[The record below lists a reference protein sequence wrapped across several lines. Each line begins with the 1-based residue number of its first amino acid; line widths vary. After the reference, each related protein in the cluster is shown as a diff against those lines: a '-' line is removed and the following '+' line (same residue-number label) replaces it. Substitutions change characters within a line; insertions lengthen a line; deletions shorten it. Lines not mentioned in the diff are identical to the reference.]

1 MMGVF
6 VLLLQTHL
14 LKRGLATET
23 YPQTLLSRFYFLQ
36 TITDI
41 RNHDSWNSIEWLL
54 LQPTVSYARL
64 VCKIF
69 CIANI
74 TTVDEWFIC
83 RKNIFTFQIFQAKA
97 LPKQKQKIC
106 TKYRKHWKRN
116 VRFQLYGQTGLFLA
130 VLKTSANVKQG
141 QRRWMGMVGN
151 CPPRFWGISQRGQIV
166 PPSLLLAHLGVVHKL
181 RLQDEVC
188 RWSKNV
194 HF

>member
-1 MMGVF
+1 MTVCQIFFKLKFSKFIQNFRTLNVFGKFLLIVKSRLSIYMMGVF
-6 VLLLQTHL
+6 VSLLQTHL
-14 LKRGLATET
+14 LKRGLGTET

-83 RKNIFTFQIFQAKA
+83 RKNIFTFQISSHVETRNHHHHHSMNFETPPAPTTKFGFL
-97 LPKQKQKIC
+97 LPSKFPLWSQIYDLERQ
-106 TKYRKHWKRN
+106 R
-116 VRFQLYGQTGLFLA
+116 QS
-130 VLKTSANVKQG
+130 SA
-141 QRRWMGMVGN
+141 
-151 CPPRFWGISQRGQIV
+151 
-166 PPSLLLAHLGVVHKL
+166 
-181 RLQDEVC
+181 
-188 RWSKNV
+188 
-194 HF
+194 